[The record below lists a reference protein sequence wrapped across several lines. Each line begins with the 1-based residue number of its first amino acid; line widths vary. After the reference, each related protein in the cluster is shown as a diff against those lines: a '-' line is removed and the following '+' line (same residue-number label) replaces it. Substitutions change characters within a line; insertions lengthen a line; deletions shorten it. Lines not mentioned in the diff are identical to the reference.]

1 MMQYLRMLVAAI
13 VVAFLLTA
21 CQGNGGGDDDP
32 DAGDTGG
39 NNPPMEEVTEQ
50 DFAGF
55 VTQALAVDANG
66 EPLPVNTVVFQN
78 QVDNGKPKPV
88 TAFLP

>member
-1 MMQYLRMLVAAI
+1 MQYLRMLVAAI
-13 VVAFLLTA
+13 IVALLLTA
-21 CQGNGGGDDDP
+21 CQGNGGGDDDA
-32 DAGDTGG
+32 DGGGDTGG

-50 DFAGF
+50 DFADF

-66 EPLPVNTVVFQN
+66 EPLQVNTVAFQN
-78 QVDNGKPKPV
+78 QAENGKPKPI